1 MAVYTEVSDVELT
14 QFVDRFSIGTLM
26 SYKGIA
32 EGVENSN
39 YIIQTDQ
46 GPFILTL
53 YEKRVNEDDLP
64 FFLDLLEHLSAR
76 GITCPTPLKDEQG
89 QALGTLAGRPAAIFT
104 FLAGMWP
111 RKIKPVHCAELG
123 RALAELH
130 VAGRDFPTKR
140 ANDLSVMDW
149 RPLLQ
154 QCLEHADNVQV
165 GLGDKLLAELDYLEP
180 RWPIGLPKGIIHAD
194 AFPDNVFFRGEEC
207 SGLIDFYFACH
218 DIFAYDLAICMNA
231 WCFEKDGDFNV
242 TKAKLLLSHYRKVRD
257 FSAEE
262 VEALPLIARGA
273 ALRFLLTRLY
283 DWVNTPKDALVKPK
297 DPMEY
302 YKILKFHQ
310 AVRSA
315 GAYGL
320 K

>member
-1 MAVYTEVSDVELT
+1 MAVYTEVSDVELS
-14 QFVDRFSIGTLM
+14 QFVERFSIGALL

-39 YIIQTDQ
+39 YIIQTEQ

-53 YEKRVNEDDLP
+53 YEKRVNEADLP
-64 FFLDLLEHLSAR
+64 FFMNLLEHLSDK
-76 GITCPTPLKDEQG
+76 GITCPTPLKDSNG
-89 QALGTLAGRPAAIFT
+89 HALGTLAGRPAAIFT

-111 RKIKPVHCAELG
+111 RKIKTSHCAELG
-123 RALAELH
+123 KALAQLH
-130 VAGRDFPTKR
+130 VAGQDFDMKR
-140 ANDLSVMDW
+140 PNDMGIKDW
-149 RPLLQ
+149 RGLLDK
-154 QCLEHADNVQV
+154 CLQHADEVQE
-165 GLGDKLLAELDYLEP
+165 GLGEKLSAELDYLEP
-180 RWPIGLPKGIIHAD
+180 CWPSNLSKGIIHAD
-194 AFPDNVFFRGEEC
+194 AFPDNVFFRDEKC

-218 DIFAYDLAICMNA
+218 DIFAYDLAICINA

-242 TKAKLLLSHYRKVRD
+242 TKAKMMLSNYRKVRD
-257 FSAEE
+257 FSDEE

-297 DPMEY
+297 DPLEY

-310 AVRSA
+310 HVRSSS
-315 GAYGL
+315 AYGL